1 MEYPSQF
8 PPVPGD
14 EPVYSPPQP
23 PRRRLPRAVII
34 CGLATGLA
42 LSGAGIAYAA
52 SSSSSGGSSPATAAA
67 SAPTSTVPP
76 TAPKG
81 PGRGHPGGF
90 GFKGGGLGFPGL
102 GFPGLGGRI
111 LYGQATIQQPD
122 GTTKTVEY
130 QSGTVAEVSGSS
142 ITVNTGSYT
151 HTYKVDSST
160 LVDAQAAG
168 ISTVAKGDQVQLL
181 ATPKSGSDTAVN
193 IVDVTKIKASRS
205 GFGFGSGK
213 DEAPEA
219 PEAPGGSSSTSTPAT
234 GATWGGG
241 PAGPGFD
248 SQLGQSQVQ

>member
-8 PPVPGD
+8 PPAPGD
-14 EPVYSPPQP
+14 EPVYGPPQP
-23 PRRRLPRAVII
+23 PRRRLPRGVII
-34 CGLATGLA
+34 GGLATGLA

-52 SSSSSGGSSPATAAA
+52 SSSSSGGSSPATATA
-67 SAPTSTVPP
+67 SSPTSTVPP
-76 TAPKG
+76 ATPKG
-81 PGRGHPGGF
+81 SGRGHPGGF
-90 GFKGGGLGFPGL
+90 GFKGGGL

-122 GTTKTVEY
+122 GTTKTVEF
-130 QSGTVAEVSGSS
+130 QSGTVSDVNGSS

-160 LVDAQAAG
+160 VVDSQAAG

-181 ATPKSGSDTAVN
+181 ATPKSGNDTAVN
-193 IVDVTKIKASRS
+193 IIDITKIKSSRS

-213 DEAPEA
+213 GEAPEA
-219 PEAPGGSSSTSTPAT
+219 PEGTGGSSPTSTPAT

-248 SQLGQSQVQ
+248 SQLGSSQVQ

>member
-14 EPVYSPPQP
+14 EPVYGPPQP

-34 CGLATGLA
+34 GGLATGLA

-52 SSSSSGGSSPATAAA
+52 SSSSSGGSSPATEAA

-76 TAPKG
+76 ATPKG
-81 PGRGHPGGF
+81 PGRDHPGGF
-90 GFKGGGLGFPGL
+90 GFKGGGL

-142 ITVNTGSYT
+142 ITVDTGSYS

-160 LVDAQAAG
+160 VVDSQAAG

-193 IVDVTKIKASRS
+193 IVDVTKIKSSRS
-205 GFGFGSGK
+205 GFGFGGGK
-213 DEAPEA
+213 DEA
-219 PEAPGGSSSTSTPAT
+219 PEAPGGSSPTSTPAT

-241 PAGPGFD
+241 PGGPGFD
-248 SQLGQSQVQ
+248 SQLGPSQVQ